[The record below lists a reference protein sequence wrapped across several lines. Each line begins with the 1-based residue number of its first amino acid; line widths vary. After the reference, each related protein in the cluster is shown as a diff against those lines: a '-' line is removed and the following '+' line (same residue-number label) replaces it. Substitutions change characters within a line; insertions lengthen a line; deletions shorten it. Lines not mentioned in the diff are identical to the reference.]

1 MCFSTLPMAPSFTTT
16 TNIATT
22 KTSNIDHLPRRCMR
36 SRTFFEPLRTDDLL
50 NTNLVS
56 SANLKI
62 GSITLNKAITTNK
75 NSCPCLRRP
84 QQVVKI
90 EKVFSIKMNFLKVII
105 GAIKPVAS
113 NSPANASSSNR
124 TYLLVGNSTFGIN
137 NLIK

>member
-1 MCFSTLPMAPSFTTT
+1 
-16 TNIATT
+16 
-22 KTSNIDHLPRRCMR
+22 MR